1 MKNKQAQIKEPI
13 EKTKHR
19 AKTIL
24 NRLRKE
30 YPEATIALHYS
41 NPLELLI
48 STILSAQ
55 CTDVRVNMV
64 TVVLFKKYR
73 SVHDYAN
80 ANQHELEK
88 DIHSTGFY
96 RAKARNIIACC
107 KALVENHKGKVPSTM
122 EELTKLAGVGRKT
135 ANVVLGGAFGI
146 VEGVVVDTHVGRISQ
161 RLGFTHESDPKKI
174 EQDLMQ
180 VIAKKDWFFIGNVLI
195 WHGRKV
201 CDARKPKCSDCS
213 LNDLCPSAFSS

>member
-1 MKNKQAQIKEPI
+1 MEKSNKTTKERL
-13 EKTKHR
+13 EQSKQR

-24 NRLRKE
+24 NRLRKD
-30 YPEATIALHYS
+30 YPEATIALEYS

-64 TVVLFKKYR
+64 TEKLFRKYR
-73 SVHDYAN
+73 TVKDYAD
-80 ANQHELEK
+80 ADQLELEK

-96 RAKARNIIACC
+96 RAKAKNIIACC
-107 KALVENHKGKVPSTM
+107 KALVQNHKGKVPNTM

-146 VEGVVVDTHVGRISQ
+146 IEGVVVDTHVGRISQ
-161 RLGFTHESDPKKI
+161 RLGFTHEEDPKKI

-180 VIAKKDWFFIGNVLI
+180 VIAQKDWFFIGNVLI

-201 CDARKPKCSDCS
+201 CDARKPKCFECS
-213 LNDLCPSAFSS
+213 LRDLCPSAHPG